1 MTTPEELTTALNDF
15 ITECSH
21 NHYICKKCKYNSV
34 CEDFSFANKD
44 PNDWEYF
51 GEKHFGLTEKEWAE
65 LF

>member
-15 ITECSH
+15 ITECPH

-44 PNDWEYF
+44 PND
-51 GEKHFGLTEKEWAE
+51 
-65 LF
+65 